1 MAKSV
6 LESWLTSSEK
16 RTTRSGFDGKETIR
30 TLHAHESG
38 PLTIYRM
45 TREPD

>member
-38 PLTIYRM
+38 TSNDISHD
-45 TREPD
+45 TRA